1 MELLSAV
8 SPLTNWRQLKRDKES
23 ATLERLT
30 TSRHVAD
37 LRLIFSC
44 TVLIM
49 TTAITLAV
57 LLSYMHESLANPQ
70 VGWDAWVFSALV
82 DCGGFIGAVGA
93 VGCGVLAWTY
103 QTGSARLGVVDL
115 FACEIATLCRV
126 TVVADTV
133 QHFIALNHE
142 VPEDT
147 MRFTSTEQYFPV
159 FDATTKDLQ
168 QLEEK
173 VVKNVTE
180 FYTYMKVS
188 RDYMR
193 KLADMRP
200 DAPNAL
206 AKWQAAIGNV
216 MYMLFLA
223 LESARKSM
231 EELVEFQPTHAED
244 TITILLNELTAYA
257 HLRTVFTDDLRRRRL
272 EAREDGYL
280 LMVPKLLA
288 RVRDGSGPD
297 WTKAQELAIE
307 LERRYRQ
314 IFPNVRVRD
323 IGSEV
328 NRPDEHDAQPSMPL
342 PELLNEAA

>member
-1 MELLSAV
+1 MKLLSAI
-8 SPLTNWRQLKRDKES
+8 SPLTNWRQLKRDKEA

-30 TSRHVAD
+30 TSHHVAD

-44 TVLIM
+44 TVVIM
-49 TTAITLAV
+49 ATAIVLAM
-57 LLSYMHESLANPQ
+57 LFSYMHESLANPKAS
-70 VGWDAWVFSALV
+70 WDVLVFATLV
-82 DCGGFIGAVGA
+82 DCGGFIGVVGA

-133 QHFIALNHE
+133 QHFIALNRA

-180 FYTYMKVS
+180 FYTYMKVA

-193 KLADMRP
+193 KLADVGANAP
-200 DAPNAL
+200 DAL
-206 AKWQAAIGNV
+206 AKWQAAIGNI

-231 EELVEFQPTHAED
+231 QDLVEFQPRQAED
-244 TITILLNELTAYA
+244 TITILLSELTAYA
-257 HLRTVFTDDLRRRRL
+257 HLRTVFIDDLRCRRL
-272 EAREDGYL
+272 EAREEGYL
-280 LMVPKLLA
+280 RVVPGLLA
-288 RVRDGSGPD
+288 EVTAGSGPE
-297 WTKAQELAIE
+297 WAKAKELSIE
-307 LERRYRQ
+307 LGRRYEQ
-314 IFPNVRVRD
+314 VFPIARDAD
-323 IGSEV
+323 IGCEGSSPEKHH
-328 NRPDEHDAQPSMPL
+328 EQPNMPQL
-342 PELLNEAA
+342 ELVDEAA

>member
-1 MELLSAV
+1 MELLSAI

-44 TVLIM
+44 TVVIM
-49 TTAITLAV
+49 MAAITFA
-57 LLSYMHESLANPQ
+57 LLFSYMHETLVSPKAS
-70 VGWDAWVFSALV
+70 WDAWVFAALV

-133 QHFIALNHE
+133 RHFIALNRA
-142 VPEDT
+142 VPEETIHFD
-147 MRFTSTEQYFPV
+147 SAEQYFPV

-193 KLADMRP
+193 KLAGIRP

-206 AKWQAAIGNV
+206 AKWQAAIGNIL
-216 MYMLFLA
+216 YMLFLA

-231 EELVEFQPTHAED
+231 QELVEFQPTHAED
-244 TITILLNELTAYA
+244 TITILLSELTAYA
-257 HLRTVFTDDLRRRRL
+257 HLRTVVTDDLRRGRL
-272 EAREDGYL
+272 EAREEGYL
-280 LMVPKLLA
+280 LVVPTLLA
-288 RVRDGSGPD
+288 RVREGAGPD
-297 WTKAQELAIE
+297 WTKAKAIAIE
-307 LERRYRQ
+307 LERRYQ
-314 IFPNVRVRD
+314 QMFPIVPGGD
-323 IGSEV
+323 IGCAGSSPEE
-328 NRPDEHDAQPSMPL
+328 PHEQPNMRL
-342 PELLNEAA
+342 PEFLDAAA

>member
-1 MELLSAV
+1 MELLSAI

-44 TVLIM
+44 TIVIVVA
-49 TTAITLAV
+49 AITFAV
-57 LLSYMHESLANPQ
+57 LFSYMHEYLANPKAS
-70 VGWDAWVFSALV
+70 WDVLVFAALV

-133 QHFIALNHE
+133 QHFIVLNRA
-142 VPEDT
+142 VPGDT

-193 KLADMRP
+193 KLADIRP

-206 AKWQAAIGNV
+206 AKWQAAIGNI

-231 EELVEFQPTHAED
+231 GELVEFQPTHAED
-244 TITILLNELTAYA
+244 SITILLSELTAYA

-280 LMVPKLLA
+280 LLVPKLLA
-288 RVRDGSGPD
+288 KVRDESAPD
-297 WTKAQELAIE
+297 WEKAKGIAIE
-307 LERRYRQ
+307 LERRYEQ
-314 IFPNVRVRD
+314 IFPIVRGGD
-323 IGSEV
+323 IDCEDGSPE
-328 NRPDEHDAQPSMPL
+328 EHYAQPNMPL
-342 PELLNEAA
+342 HEFFNKAA